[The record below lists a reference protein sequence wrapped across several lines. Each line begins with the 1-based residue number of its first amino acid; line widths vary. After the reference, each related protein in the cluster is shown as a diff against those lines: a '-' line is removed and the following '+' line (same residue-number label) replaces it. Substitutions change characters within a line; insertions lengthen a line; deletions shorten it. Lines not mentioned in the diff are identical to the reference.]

1 MPGIKHDIC
10 DLRENKGSV
19 WAEPGVTGIWFHNP
33 FCSQPCPSPPRSP
46 TTLLGVRRGQCPAAR
61 PLAPTATGSRPCQ
74 APHGGLTGI
83 LELAAPFP
91 PQHARTLSSSLIPG
105 RVRGRGDKMNR
116 LKILK
121 TKGSHRSCSAWAAD
135 MEEVLWDCCLP
146 ARGFLGSCCGNAEPE
161 CLGSVSVIS
170 AGRCRTCPRDRA
182 RHGES

>member
-46 TTLLGVRRGQCPAAR
+46 TTRLGVRRGQCPAAR
-61 PLAPTATGSRPCQ
+61 PPAPTATGSRPCQ

-105 RVRGRGDKMNR
+105 RVRGRGDKKNR

-121 TKGSHRSCSAWAAD
+121 TKGNHRVARSWQPP
-135 MEEVLWDCCLP
+135 VLLRMGSRHGRGFVGLLP
-146 ARGFLGSCCGNAEPE
+146 ACPWIPWLLLRE
-161 CLGSVSVIS
+161 C
-170 AGRCRTCPRDRA
+170 
-182 RHGES
+182 